1 MLTEQEVDDPSQVG
15 PLREQ
20 IPQEIEQI
28 TADGA
33 YDGEPTC
40 ETIARRDPDIA
51 VVIPPRVTGLVS
63 AAFDAKPSPRDTHLL
78 MIESL
83 GRLGWQEISGYAR
96 RRWWRPRWDA
106 TSPLSGR
113 EFVRA
118 TGADRR
124 LKQRSASPF
133 STACLRLVGRTPSAP
148 RVALLEI
155 VGEGVT
161 SIYAASLHQRSGHG
175 QDVSGHGHRGGR
187 RGWSCATAV
196 SVVRM
201 SNAGRRGA
209 PLLPSW
215 RAPW

>member
-161 SIYAASLHQRSGHG
+161 SIYAASLHQRSTRPFKRVQH
-175 QDVSGHGHRGGR
+175 
-187 RGWSCATAV
+187 ALL
-196 SVVRM
+196 
-201 SNAGRRGA
+201 
-209 PLLPSW
+209 PLLTESTSSQQSW
-215 RAPW
+215 PPPHRTSWFSHSPHSMRFVR